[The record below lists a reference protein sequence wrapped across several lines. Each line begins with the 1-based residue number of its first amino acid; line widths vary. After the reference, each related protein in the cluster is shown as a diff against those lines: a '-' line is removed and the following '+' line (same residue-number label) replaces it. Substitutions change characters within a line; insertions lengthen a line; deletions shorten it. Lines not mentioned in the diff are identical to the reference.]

1 MPTTSNLV
9 RAALSYP
16 TRGLAVLPCH
26 WPAPTNLP
34 QFCSCGDLE
43 CSRRAEHPIGTLT
56 PADATC
62 DLGQLSRWWLAH
74 PTANPALIT
83 DETRVG
89 VLEFRHAG
97 PPDEVLRFLN
107 VDLADSGPVIA
118 PRPNRLQ
125 FLVKPDHTS
134 VDGFPLEIRG
144 LDPGEVVLLP
154 PSRRMDGE
162 RVRWIRRL
170 VTTTRL
176 PDLAPLLDTL
186 SQLVLDLD
194 AATT

>member
-1 MPTTSNLV
+1 MPTTPSLV

-16 TRGLAVLPCH
+16 TRGLPVLPCH

-43 CSRRAEHPIGTLT
+43 CRRPAEHPIGTLT
-56 PADATC
+56 PADATR

-74 PTANPALIT
+74 PIANPALTT

-89 VLEFRHAG
+89 VLELRHAG

-107 VDLADSGPVIA
+107 VNLADPGPVIA
-118 PRPNRLQ
+118 SGPDRLQ
-125 FLVKPDHTS
+125 FLVTPDHTS
-134 VDGFPLEIRG
+134 PHDLPSEIRR

-154 PSRRMDGE
+154 PSRRMNGE

>member
-1 MPTTSNLV
+1 MPTTQSLV

-16 TRGLAVLPCH
+16 TRGLAMLPCH

-43 CSRRAEHPIGTLT
+43 CLWPAEHPIGTLT
-56 PADATC
+56 PAHATR

-74 PTANPALIT
+74 PTANPALAT

-89 VLEFRHAG
+89 VLELRHAG
-97 PPDEVLRFLN
+97 RPDEVLRFLN
-107 VDLADSGPVIA
+107 VNLADPGPVIA
-118 PRPNRLQ
+118 AGPGRLQ
-125 FLVKPDHTS
+125 FLVTPDHTS
-134 VDGFPLEIRG
+134 PDDLPAEIRY

-154 PSRRMDGE
+154 PSRRIDGE
-162 RVRWIRRL
+162 RIRWIRRL
-170 VTTTRL
+170 VTTMRL
-176 PDLAPLLDTL
+176 PDLVPLLDTL
-186 SQLVLDLD
+186 SQLVLDH